1 MEWGRVQW
9 MAVDNRCPSTSTSHA
24 TRNHRVRL
32 ITTNQPTEPTK
43 RPSNGN
49 QRNRRAKRP
58 TRLALAHFHLSI
70 PHQHSSSN
78 VQSQSSNQ
86 PKQKPKQKPTK
97 KKGKKKK
104 KATTNSAVRRC
115 IDFATPFFLHYLL
128 FSILLLRRSTLQFPI
143 SCIGGKRFFF
153 FLLFS
158 FSPFLL
164 FFFFFATA
172 SASWRVDLAC
182 FVECQ
187 NISLRTCV
195 CQMGV

>member
-1 MEWGRVQW
+1 ME
-9 MAVDNRCPSTSTSHA
+9 
-24 TRNHRVRL
+24 
-32 ITTNQPTEPTK
+32 TNGTGAP
-43 RPSNGN
+43 NG
-49 QRNRRAKRP
+49 RRASLSRISIYPSRINTHRP
-58 TRLALAHFHLSI
+58 TFNPKARINPNKS
-70 PHQHSSSN
+70 PN
-78 VQSQSSNQ
+78 KSQQ
-86 PKQKPKQKPTK
+86 K
-97 KKGKKKK
+97 KKEKKKK